1 MREAK
6 NMRVLKEN
14 KFMKILVDCSIY
26 NTKDLLVITQNNSR
40 NVKNFLS
47 LKELDSNG
55 CLQHL
60 MRKIITD
67 PIHNNKIF
75 FPQF

>member
-47 LKELDSNG
+47 LKELDSN
-55 CLQHL
+55 
-60 MRKIITD
+60 
-67 PIHNNKIF
+67 
-75 FPQF
+75 